1 MDRTDRLVA
10 MAYVLTV
17 IAAYAAIGLLAFG
30 LARLI
35 S

>member
-1 MDRTDRLVA
+1 MDRSERLVA
-10 MAYVLTV
+10 TAYVLTV
-17 IAAYAAIGLLAFG
+17 IAAYAAMGLLAFG